1 MLKRYIKPEALSIQT
16 EELCTA
22 NFNQA
27 SVISGNDKNTLKDV
41 IPVVEDRDMN
51 NHPKRL
57 FRCLGLRR
65 VGRRLTFSSFW
76 SYLLT

>member
-16 EELCTA
+16 EELCTT

-27 SVISGNDKNTLKDV
+27 SVISGMDKNTLKDV

-51 NHPKRL
+51 DHQN
-57 FRCLGLRR
+57 G
-65 VGRRLTFSSFW
+65 SSDAW
-76 SYLLT
+76 GSGVWGGD